1 MRAIYLDILTSR
13 KEELRRSLDAI
24 YQRTGIS
31 VSKLQR
37 IFTGQQTLSV
47 DDFELI
53 CEKGLDLDLDEVY
66 ARFGRQEFRDAED
79 IDYKGTKKLLSDFAQ
94 KEAALKAECN
104 SRIEREKEI
113 VDYLKNLV
121 TELKQYNSKLTERA
135 ISAELRA
142 DAAEKY
148 TKKIHKRRLD
158 VFWCMFGLSLLL
170 LTLLVLGIVLDL
182 PFLGMGNG

>member
-1 MRAIYLDILTSR
+1 MRAIYLEILTTGKDEKRVSY
-13 KEELRRSLDAI
+13 DTI

-31 VSKLQR
+31 ISKLQR
-37 IFTGQQTLSV
+37 IFTGQSSLST

-53 CEKGLDLDLDEVY
+53 CEKGLGLDLDEVY
-66 ARFGRQEFRDAED
+66 AKFGKQEFRDSEEV
-79 IDYKGTKKLLSDFAQ
+79 DYKGTKELLADFAK
-94 KEAALKAECN
+94 KEEAIKADHEA
-104 SRIEREKEI
+104 RIEREREI
-113 VDYLKNLV
+113 VAYLKNLI

-142 DAAEKY
+142 DAAEEY